1 MFYLVAEG
9 GKIKDK
15 AWSDHAFNRRMQ
27 QERHDKRMLEQRE
40 DKKKAWDARSEIERK
55 RKLPPRKC
63 SFTSQTHMIPNS
75 RLLYR
80 LYTID
85 YSIDSLQYRL
95 YCMVNIQKTK
105 YGCC

>member
-55 RKLPPRKC
+55 RKLPPRK
-63 SFTSQTHMIPNS
+63 F
-75 RLLYR
+75 
-80 LYTID
+80 
-85 YSIDSLQYRL
+85 SLRKHTRSL
-95 YCMVNIQKTK
+95 ILENWIFPF
-105 YGCC
+105 